1 MNKQATA
8 TAKKTPSTTHLLH
21 HGENPHQAARVAL
34 DGSSSDPLAVGCF
47 TTEKGEHLSDALPNM
62 SWVTLSDLS
71 RGVDALVR
79 VAAAFEVNTGKV
91 PYIAILLQ
99 HGNACGAA
107 FGHTEDVLHHAIE
120 SNYRGSF
127 ASFLVTNVPLT
138 QQVSLCLRQWM
149 PARRPFSAIAA
160 PKIDPKTAGFF
171 ARKSGNC
178 HLFANPALG
187 SVGVK
192 SLPVSENVAGI
203 RGATLSQSPNTYIPS
218 FPAEWDKQLIE
229 DMCLAW
235 GICASSTS
243 NSITVVNN
251 RKLVANAVGQPC
263 RTGACELAL
272 HQADKAGHAANLKG
286 AAVASDSFFAF
297 ADGIDM
303 LARKKVKAIFATHG
317 SMYDR
322 EVAEH
327 AKQFD
332 TIFHTVPD
340 REARVFA
347 GH

>member
-1 MNKQATA
+1 MKTQAE
-8 TAKKTPSTTHLLH
+8 AKASRHSLH
-21 HGENPHQAARVAL
+21 HGENPHQQASVML
-34 DGSSSDPLAVGCF
+34 HDEPSDPLAVGRF
-47 TTEKGEHLSDALPNM
+47 TTETGAPVAAALDHM

-71 RGVDALVR
+71 RGVDVLVR
-79 VAAAFEVNTGKV
+79 VAAAFEANRGKV
-91 PYIAILLQ
+91 PYIAVLLQ

-107 FGHTEDVLHHAIE
+107 FGSSEEVLRQAIE

-127 ASFLVTNVPLT
+127 ASFLVTNVPLN
-138 QQVSLCLRQWM
+138 QQTSLCLRQWM
-149 PARRPFSAIAA
+149 PARRPFAGIAA
-160 PKIDPKTAGFF
+160 PTIDPKTSGFF
-171 ARKSGNC
+171 ARKTGKC
-178 HLFANPALG
+178 HLFANPALSELG
-187 SVGVK
+187 TK
-192 SLPVSENVAGI
+192 SMPSSENVAVI
-203 RGATLSQSPNTYIPS
+203 RGATLSQSPNAYIPK
-218 FPAEWDKQLIE
+218 FPAEWDNTLVE

-243 NSITVVNN
+243 NSITIVNK
-251 RKLVANAVGQPC
+251 RKLIANAVGQAC

-272 HQADKAGHAANLKG
+272 HQAQHAGHGADLKG

-332 TIFHTVPD
+332 TIFYTVPD
-340 REARVFA
+340 REARAFA

>member
-1 MNKQATA
+1 MKPQAVAKA
-8 TAKKTPSTTHLLH
+8 TSQVHVLH
-21 HGENPHQAARVAL
+21 HGENPHQTACIAL
-34 DGSSSDPLAVGCF
+34 DDSASDPLAVGCF
-47 TTEKGEHLSDALPNM
+47 TTEKGEPLATALDSM
-62 SWVTLSDLS
+62 SWITLSNLS

-79 VAAAFEVNTGKV
+79 VAAAFEANTTKV
-91 PYIAILLQ
+91 PLIAILLQ

-149 PARRPFSAIAA
+149 PARRPFAGIVA

-171 ARKSGNC
+171 ARKTGTC

-192 SLPVSENVAGI
+192 SMPAGEKASVI
-203 RGATLSQSPNTYIPS
+203 RGATLSQSHNAYVPT
-218 FPAEWDKQLIE
+218 FPAEWDRRLVE

-243 NSITVVNN
+243 NSITIVNN

-272 HQADKAGHAANLKG
+272 LQATQAGHAASLKG
-286 AAVASDSFFAF
+286 AAVSSDGFFAF

-303 LARKKVKAIFATHG
+303 LARKKVRAIFATHG
-317 SMYDR
+317 SMHDR

-332 TIFHTVPD
+332 IILHTVPD

>member
-1 MNKQATA
+1 MQKQVA
-8 TAKKTPSTTHLLH
+8 AKVPVQKHSLH
-21 HGENPHQAARVAL
+21 HGENPHQEGHVVL
-34 DGSSSDPLAVGCF
+34 EEGSADPLAVGRF
-47 TTEKGEHLSDALPNM
+47 TTEKGEPVAAALGSM
-62 SWVTLSDLS
+62 SWITLSDLS
-71 RGVDALVR
+71 RGIDVLVR
-79 VAAAFEVNTGKV
+79 IAAAFERNTGKV
-91 PYIAILLQ
+91 PYIAVLMQ

-107 FGHTEDVLHHAIE
+107 FGANEDVLHHAIE

-149 PARRPFSAIAA
+149 PARRPFAGIAA
-160 PKIDPKTAGFF
+160 PRIDPKTAGFF
-171 ARKSGNC
+171 ARKTGKC

-187 SVGVK
+187 SVGLA
-192 SLPVSENVAGI
+192 SMPESGNVYGI
-203 RGATLSQSPNTYIPS
+203 RGATLTQSPNSYVPK
-218 FPAEWDKQLIE
+218 FPVEWDKSLIE

-243 NSITVVNN
+243 NCITIAKD
-251 RKLVANAVGQPC
+251 RKMVANAVGQAC

-272 HQADKAGHAANLKG
+272 HQAIQAGHGASLNG

-303 LARKKVKAIFATHG
+303 LARKKVRAIFATHG
-317 SMYDR
+317 SMYDQQ
-322 EVAEH
+322 VAEH

>member
-1 MNKQATA
+1 MTKQGTA
-8 TAKKTPSTTHLLH
+8 RVSSKHALH
-21 HGENPHQAARVAL
+21 HGENPHQTASVAI
-34 DGSSSDPLAVGCF
+34 DQTSTDPLAVGCF
-47 TTEKGEHLSDALPNM
+47 TNEKGEPLSATLDRM
-62 SWVTLSDLS
+62 SWITLSDLS

-79 VAAAFEVNTGKV
+79 VAAAFEANTGKV

-107 FGHTEDVLHHAIE
+107 FGQTEDVLHHAIE

-171 ARKSGNC
+171 ARKGGKC
-178 HLFANPALG
+178 HLFANPALSG
-187 SVGVK
+187 LGVK
-192 SLPVSENVAGI
+192 SMPASENVTGI
-203 RGATLSQSPNTYIPS
+203 RGATLSQSPNAFVPT
-218 FPAEWDKQLIE
+218 FPAEWDKALIE

-243 NSITVVNN
+243 NSIAIVNH

-272 HQADKAGHAANLKG
+272 HQADKAGHAAGLKG

-327 AKQFD
+327 AKQFE

-340 REARVFA
+340 REGRVFA